1 MTRPLNLSKIEWK
14 LKRVKTM
21 DKEYLEGSWSKGPSG
36 VE

>member
-21 DKEYLEGSWSKGPSG
+21 DKEYLEGSLVQRPNGI
-36 VE
+36 E